1 MVTAELLEIQDSMSL
16 SLFFLGLNV
25 LVFVLLR
32 TQRPLDWYAMKR
44 FYRLKKCC
52 FGLDPNEK
60 PPTDA
65 IDHEV
70 GRYYQTLNHTCFTQE
85 TPFNMVCTWTRELY
99 VMSDCTFSFVVFLPF
114 SKFFF
119 THHVDPIIGEV
130 ECYVEDAFD
139 SMVVQVYDPSPSYA
153 YVCLLEVELAITRED
168 LAQALQDYAHVGEA
182 RKWFMI

>member
-1 MVTAELLEIQDSMSL
+1 MLLMLLPL
-16 SLFFLGLNV
+16 SL
-25 LVFVLLR
+25 R
-32 TQRPLDWYAMKR
+32 DWYAMKR

-139 SMVVQVYDPSPSYA
+139 SMVVQKPPRPPMPPGSLIHLSSNSGDSSEEF
-153 YVCLLEVELAITRED
+153 LRKLDEEVAK
-168 LAQALQDYAHVGEA
+168 QNGE
-182 RKWFMI
+182 KK